1 VALLTGTFGKDNPDI
16 LQQEKNIEVLYKEVQ
31 LLLDELEQSPVE
43 NLGFQTHSSLQQMRR
58 ASSAWYENYLQV
70 KTIYG
75 TEHWRSD
82 VPFLNTRIQP
92 YHERIQRQL
101 EYIEKLIDQD
111 SNTNFTD
118 LNIVS
123 SSIIVTFWLLIGVA
137 LVFIIT
143 GYVVLSGTILRPIA
157 NITSA
162 LRREAFFDGTP
173 IIPRVST
180 KETRELVDA
189 FHELHSQVQSRQ
201 YALEHQALHDALTGL
216 PNRILLQDRLQQAID
231 NAKREGASCALFVT
245 DLDRFKEIND
255 TLGHHIGDRILMET
269 SLRLHE
275 LLRHNDT
282 IARLGGD
289 EFALVLPTADTQDA
303 LRIAEKIT
311 TSFDKAITID
321 NHHLYVG
328 ISVGI
333 ALYPE
338 HGDDTQSLLQRADI
352 AMYSA
357 KRSNSGY
364 AVYESDQDPTSL
376 NRLRLVNDL
385 RLAIQNNALE
395 LHYQPIISLHN
406 REVVGAEA
414 LLRWRHPEFG
424 MVPPNDSIQLAEHT
438 GLIRPLTS
446 WVISTA
452 LKDYNELAAKGFDTG
467 LSINLSAWNLQD
479 IDLFD
484 YIKSSLASFSMQP
497 DKLHLEI
504 TESVMMTDVAH
515 ASSNLRAFE
524 KLGVHL
530 SIDDFGTGFSSLAY
544 LKQLPVSQLKI
555 DKSFVLDMADDE
567 NDAAIVHS
575 IIDLAQN
582 LGLTVTAEGVESEAV
597 LDMLVA
603 MSCDL
608 VQGYFICKPL
618 PFDEFKK
625 WLNMHY

>member
-1 VALLTGTFGKDNPDI
+1 GVALLFIVAGYF
-16 LQQEKNIEVLYKEVQ
+16 
-31 LLLDELEQSPVE
+31 LL
-43 NLGFQTHSSLQQMRR
+43 SS
-58 ASSAWYENYLQV
+58 
-70 KTIYG
+70 
-75 TEHWRSD
+75 
-82 VPFLNTRIQP
+82 
-92 YHERIQRQL
+92 
-101 EYIEKLIDQD
+101 
-111 SNTNFTD
+111 
-118 LNIVS
+118 
-123 SSIIVTFWLLIGVA
+123 
-137 LVFIIT
+137 
-143 GYVVLSGTILRPIA
+143 TILKPIA

-162 LRREAFFDGTP
+162 LRREAFFASP
-173 IIPRVST
+173 PVIPRVST

-201 YALEHQALHDALTGL
+201 NALEHQALHDALTGL

-231 NAKREGASCALFVT
+231 SAKRDGTSCALFIT

-255 TLGHHIGDRILMET
+255 TLGHHIGDRILRET
-269 SLRLHE
+269 SSRLHE

-289 EFALVLPTADTQDA
+289 EFALVLPGTDAHDA

-311 TSFDKAITID
+311 TSLDKAITIE

-338 HGDDTQSLLQRADI
+338 HGDDTQSLLQHADI

-357 KRSNSGY
+357 KRGNSGY
-364 AVYESDQDPTSL
+364 SVYESGQDPTSL

-385 RLAIQNNALE
+385 RLAIQNNDLE
-395 LHYQPIISLHN
+395 LHYQPIVALHN

-424 MVPPNDSIQLAEHT
+424 MVPPNESIQLAEHT

-452 LKDYNELAAKGFDTG
+452 LQDYAVLRTEGFDTG

-479 IDLFD
+479 VDLFE
-484 YIKSSLASFSMQP
+484 YIDSSLASYSMQP

-515 ASSNLRAFE
+515 ANSNMRAFE

-582 LGLTVTAEGVESEAV
+582 LGLTVTAEGVESDAI

-603 MSCDL
+603 MGCDL
-608 VQGYFICKPL
+608 VQGHFVCKPL
-618 PFDEFKK
+618 PFDEFKQ
-625 WLNMHY
+625 WLNTHY